1 MRQEAVEEHRLRMAA
16 DLNIGEDAED
26 RAVGELRVAELVIV
40 QPQPGSALALGEGE
54 RGARILRRPLEL
66 LRIDAGVLQHHGDT
80 GVHAFLIGE
89 MRIGL
94 GERSE
99 EHTSELQSLMRISYA
114 VFCLKK
120 KKQTMITNNYYSY
133 YHTQLNTTILYREEY
148 I

>member
-1 MRQEAVEEHRLRMAA
+1 MAA

-40 QPQPGSALALGEGE
+40 QPQPGRALALGEGE

-80 GVHAFLIGE
+80 GVHAFLI
-89 MRIGL
+89 
-94 GERSE
+94 RSE
-99 EHTSELQSLMRISYA
+99 EHTSEIQSLMRSSYA
-114 VFCLKK
+114 VFCLK
-120 KKQTMITNNYYSY
+120 TENIRII
-133 YHTQLNTTILYREEY
+133 TILQQKSR

>member
-1 MRQEAVEEHRLRMAA
+1 MAA

-26 RAVGELRVAELVIV
+26 RAVGEWRVAELVIV
-40 QPQPGSALALGEGE
+40 QRQPGRALALGEGE

-94 GERSE
+94 GERDKLPAQAARIEVDMGAVVQHRSE

-120 KKQTMITNNYYSY
+120 KKNKNRTHMTASKQ
-133 YHTQLNTTILYREEY
+133 
-148 I
+148 

>member
-1 MRQEAVEEHRLRMAA
+1 MAA

-26 RAVGELRVAELVIV
+26 RAVGEWRVAELVIV
-40 QPQPGSALALGEGE
+40 QRQPGRALALGEGE

-94 GERSE
+94 GERDKLPAQAARIEVDMGRSE
-99 EHTSELQSLMRISYA
+99 EHTSELQSLMRNSYA
-114 VFCLKK
+114 VFCLKTK
-120 KKQTMITNNYYSY
+120 KNINLITY
-133 YHTQLNTTILYREEY
+133 TTKSIY
-148 I
+148 